1 MKKSMGGGSSQEV
14 LNQIN
19 LTQDICNKVVNYQE
33 TNLKYQTK
41 STTNISNTINNM
53 MKTVQN
59 TNTSSNVAT
68 DTVIQFGTT
77 QENIMSGNVI
87 TIDGS
92 SDVEFKQSNSLTQNL
107 ANYNNFTNKVW
118 SESNVLMNVDAEIIS
133 DMMQQMSVE
142 NQATAQQTADNN
154 LQNAVQSM
162 NQAIAEAQ
170 KAEENESEGE
180 LNNAIDKISGIAN
193 NLIKSIT
200 GSKDDQKTTNI
211 QNIKMSVQNY
221 LESKNITNIEQI
233 AEVIVNSSFVFNN
246 SNTTENY
253 QNLASKY
260 VSHLSFLVSCK
271 MTNDFSNNVITISN
285 STNISFDQSNLA
297 KQELINTAISNIVT
311 SNYFGNNSS
320 VDVKSTSDIV
330 TFLEGM
336 NTTST
341 KQDAKATLSND
352 LSAVVDM
359 SASASSTVVN
369 KSTSFLGI
377 IIGCVVALALIAG
390 LVNVAIT
397 KITGKSGSERMA
409 EASSTIM
416 NSAANYGF
424 MW

>member
-1 MKKSMGGGSSQEV
+1 MGGGSSQEV

-19 LTQDICNKVVNYQE
+19 LTQDICNKVINYQE

-59 TNTSSNVAT
+59 TNTSSNVST

-77 QENIMSGNVI
+77 LENIMSGNVI
-87 TIDGS
+87 TINGS
-92 SDVEFKQSNSLTQNL
+92 SDVSFDQSNSVGQSLT
-107 ANYNNFTNKVW
+107 NYNNFTNKVW
-118 SESNVLMNVDAEIIS
+118 SESNVLMNVDAEIMS

-170 KAEENESEGE
+170 KAEENQSEGE

-193 NLIKSIT
+193 TLIKSIT
-200 GSKDDQKTTNI
+200 GSKDKQDTKNI
-211 QNIKMSVQNY
+211 QNIKMNVQNY
-221 LESKNITNIEQI
+221 LESRQITNVEQI
-233 AEVIVNSSFVFNN
+233 AEVMVNSSFVFNN
-246 SNTTENY
+246 SNTVENY

-311 SNYFGNNSS
+311 SNYFGNSSS
-320 VDVKSTSDIV
+320 VDVKSTSEMV
-330 TFLEGM
+330 SFFEGL
-336 NTTST
+336 NVSST
-341 KQDAKATLSND
+341 DQDAKAALSND

-359 SASASSTVVN
+359 SASATSTVVN
-369 KSTSFLGI
+369 KSTSIFGI
-377 IIGCVVALALIAG
+377 IIGCIIAVVLIGG
-390 LVNVAIT
+390 LVKLGIT
-397 KITGKSGSERMA
+397 KITGKEPTSFIQQTA
-409 EASSTIM
+409 H
-416 NSAANYGF
+416 AAATLGYT
-424 MW
+424 W

>member
-1 MKKSMGGGSSQEV
+1 MGGGSSQEV

-19 LTQDICNKVVNYQE
+19 LTQDICNKVINYQE

-59 TNTSSNVAT
+59 TNTSSNVST

-77 QENIMSGNVI
+77 LENIMSGNVI
-87 TIDGS
+87 TINGS
-92 SDVEFKQSNSLTQNL
+92 SDVSFDQSNSVGQSLT
-107 ANYNNFTNKVW
+107 NYNNFTNKVW
-118 SESNVLMNVDAEIIS
+118 SESNVLMNVDAEIMS

-154 LQNAVQSM
+154 LQNAVQST

-170 KAEENESEGE
+170 KAEENQSEGE

-193 NLIKSIT
+193 TLIKSIT
-200 GSKDDQKTTNI
+200 GSKDKQDTKNI
-211 QNIKMSVQNY
+211 QNIKMNVQNY
-221 LESKNITNIEQI
+221 LESRQITNVEQI
-233 AEVIVNSSFVFNN
+233 AEVMVNSSFVFNN
-246 SNTTENY
+246 SNTVENY

-311 SNYFGNNSS
+311 SNYFGNSSS
-320 VDVKSTSDIV
+320 VDVKSTSEMV
-330 TFLEGM
+330 SFFEGL
-336 NTTST
+336 NVSST
-341 KQDAKATLSND
+341 DQDAKAALSND

-359 SASASSTVVN
+359 SASATSTVVN
-369 KSTSFLGI
+369 KSTSIFGI
-377 IIGCVVALALIAG
+377 IIGCIIAVVLIGG
-390 LVNVAIT
+390 LVKLGIT
-397 KITGKSGSERMA
+397 KITGKEPTSFIQQTA
-409 EASSTIM
+409 H
-416 NSAANYGF
+416 AAATLGYT
-424 MW
+424 W